1 MSNVIRQ
8 IRRPLFIFTF
18 NILKKSVVVR
28 LESKWNQYAYLKE
41 IFINSIYQSE
51 EQQIRLINAIVLN

>member
-18 NILKKSVVVR
+18 NILKKLVVR

-51 EQQIRLINAIVLN
+51 KQQIRLINAIVFN